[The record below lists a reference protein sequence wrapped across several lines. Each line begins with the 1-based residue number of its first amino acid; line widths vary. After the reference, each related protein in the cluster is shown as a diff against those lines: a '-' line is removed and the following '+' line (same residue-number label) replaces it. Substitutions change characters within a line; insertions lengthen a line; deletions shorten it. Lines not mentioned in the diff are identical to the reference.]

1 RKDVYT
7 TQSKSEDDFEKYINL
22 LATGGIILGFTF
34 MEKIFSLTTVYSLW
48 TIIFGLFLLVVTLL
62 SNLYSHYKSMNDSD
76 EIIKEIDNKEF
87 EKIFSNS
94 EKRNRVIRILN
105 RVSIWSLVFGCL
117 SIMFFIT
124 INLYKMNQ
132 KQNNPQ
138 PIDITNMSTPDTG
151 RINPTPPHTLKTKN
165 NEQK

>member
-1 RKDVYT
+1 MGKKKKQIDEWNEYRKDVYT

-76 EIIKEIDNKEF
+76 EIIKEIDN
-87 EKIFSNS
+87 
-94 EKRNRVIRILN
+94 
-105 RVSIWSLVFGCL
+105 
-117 SIMFFIT
+117 
-124 INLYKMNQ
+124 
-132 KQNNPQ
+132 
-138 PIDITNMSTPDTG
+138 
-151 RINPTPPHTLKTKN
+151 
-165 NEQK
+165 